1 MIPLALALVFG
12 LAQAGPAAPK
22 APPAP
27 PKPEVRIEA
36 PPYEA
41 DLLRLSE
48 LMGALAYLS
57 DLCQDGDG
65 AAFRERIGQ
74 LIASDPRPQE
84 AKDVL
89 AGAFNRGF
97 EGYRLTYRVCTSN
110 ARSTISAYLDE
121 TERIAR
127 EVATKYRGG

>member
-1 MIPLALALVFG
+1 MTPLALALGFA
-12 LAQAGPAAPK
+12 LAQGGPAPK

-27 PKPEVRIEA
+27 QPKPAPRIEA
-36 PPYEA
+36 PPYEG
-41 DLLRLSE
+41 DLLRLAE

-57 DLCQDGDG
+57 DLCHDGDG
-65 AAFRERIGQ
+65 AAFREKVSQ
-74 LIASDPRPQE
+74 LIASDPRPQP
-84 AKDVL
+84 ARDML

-110 ARSTISAYLDE
+110 ARSTIAAYLDE

-127 EVATKYRGG
+127 DVAGNYRGG